1 MNQQE
6 IDALSQTQV
15 SNLARVLYCL
25 GLRPHIDAMTG
36 YTCALNYKHLTTLL
50 TDKHQV
56 VELGRDINLLL
67 EELFEAGLISSKD
80 SVDFSDSLSGKRFV
94 LPLAIVQTD
103 VERDIHSQTFA
114 LHQDWVPRT
123 ETFSEICQLVG
134 LIKKDFDKN
143 ELGEFIAYWRG
154 RPHNQFSEYQWH
166 QKFVSHLK
174 NNRKVLGYNATQ
186 SIGYQQ
192 IDKQPEVVLSDSA
205 KELIEKYH
213 GKPTGK
219 D

>member
-1 MNQQE
+1 MNQKE

-25 GLRPHIDAMTG
+25 GLRPHIDTVTG
-36 YTCALNYKHLTTLL
+36 YTCALNYKLLATLL
-50 TDKHQV
+50 SDKHQT
-56 VELGRDINLLL
+56 VELGRDINPLLQ
-67 EELFEAGLISSKD
+67 ELFVSGLIDCKED
-80 SVDFSDSLSGKRFV
+80 IDFSDSLSGKRFV
-94 LPLAIVQTD
+94 LPLAIAKTD
-103 VERDIHSQTFA
+103 IEQDIHSHTFSI
-114 LHQDWVPRT
+114 HQDWVPKT
-123 ETFSEICQLVG
+123 ETFNDICQLVG
-134 LIKKDFDKN
+134 LIKKDFEKS

-192 IDKQPEVVLSDSA
+192 IDKQPEVVLSESA

-213 GKPTGK
+213 GKPTGQ